1 MVSKSHIRQHRE
13 INVMRKPILAIALLA
28 LFSSPTLASFA
39 GTTDASSQ
47 QSLQGTRESSSSSGV
62 SETRM
67 FDNQPPLSKEAQAA
81 ANSGGGNGSG
91 GGTVSGAKPAP
102 SVANYSNEEPHA
114 QVQTY
119 VWTK

>member
-1 MVSKSHIRQHRE
+1 
-13 INVMRKPILAIALLA
+13 MRKPILAIALLA

-47 QSLQGTRESSSSSGV
+47 QSVQGSRQSSSSSGV

-67 FDNQPPLSKEAQAA
+67 VENQPPLSKEAEAA
-81 ANSGGGNGSG
+81 LANSGGGSGNGGAG
-91 GGTVSGAKPAP
+91 GGGGGAKPAP
-102 SVANYSNEEPHA
+102 SVASYGNDQPHA